1 MRVKLKGVAKVKK
14 PLADGTVRLYYYAW
28 RGGPLLRAPDGG
40 PLQPNDPRFIVAY
53 TEART
58 NKKERPKGNIASL
71 VQVFRDSSE
80 FHKLADKTK
89 RDYRRYLDLID
100 AEFGHLP
107 LGAIEQPVARG
118 KFKDWRDSFWD
129 KPRKAD
135 YAWTVL
141 ARVFS
146 IAKDRGLIL
155 TNPCERGGRLYE
167 ADRADMIWSVEQLKA
182 IVAAASQEIGLAVL
196 MALWTGQR
204 EGDLLKLTWSQ
215 YDGQFIRLK
224 QSKTGKRVRIPVGE
238 ALRAKL
244 DELRAEAMDS
254 EQKVVGH
261 ILVSSRGTSWSE
273 DGFRSSWAAT
283 YERAGLPMEEGARLR
298 FHDLR
303 GTAVTRLALAGCS
316 TSEIASFTGHSL
328 KNVEEILDAH
338 YLGGRFELAEQALF
352 KLETHQTQKMIG
364 EG

>member
-14 PLADGTVRLYYYAW
+14 TLADGTVRYYFYAW
-28 RGGPLLRAPDGG
+28 RGGPLLKHNGR
-40 PLQPNDPRFIVAY
+40 PLQPNDPMFHVAY
-53 TEART
+53 TEAHAAR
-58 NKKERPKGNIASL
+58 KERPKGDIASL

-80 FHKLADKTK
+80 FAKLADKTK
-89 RDYRRYLDLID
+89 RDYRRYLDMID
-100 AEFGHLP
+100 EEFGGLP
-107 LGAIEQPVARG
+107 LGAIAQPKARG
-118 KFKDWRDSFWD
+118 RFKQWRDSFSAN
-129 KPRKAD
+129 PRKAD

-146 IAKDRGLIL
+146 VAKDRGLIP

-167 ADRADMIWSVEQLKA
+167 ADRADMVWSADQLKA
-182 IVAAASQEIGLAVL
+182 IIGAASPEVAFAVL

-224 QSKTGKRVRIPVGE
+224 QSKTGKRVRIPVAE
-238 ALRAKL
+238 SLRAKL
-244 DELRAEAMDS
+244 DALIEEAKVS

-261 ILVSSRGTSWSE
+261 ILVSSRGTPWTE
-273 DGFRSSWAAT
+273 DGFRSSWAAA
-283 YERAGLPMEEGARLR
+283 YERSGLPLDEGSRLR

-338 YLGGRFELAEQALF
+338 YLGGRFELAEQALL
-352 KLETHQTQKMIG
+352 KLETREAQKMIG